1 MSNIKH
7 FADLM
12 KVCSILPALLVMP
25 AMAATHSEDI
35 TIDEGSKK
43 TVSTGA
49 EELYTGM
56 LSGAGSLY
64 VTAKKI
70 DGVYKDTTVI
80 IEGDI
85 SDFTGN
91 FSGKQISNS
100 SKGLPNGVPLF
111 VFKNWDSDYGFN
123 LDGNAYFYFD
133 GNETVKIASAKPG
146 NSAGTVLLKGNALST
161 ESVVDKKL
169 NVHMSDADND
179 IELKGYKSLSKA
191 EIFVIDGGQT
201 INGNL
206 EVDIEDSN
214 IGSVYAMPNN
224 TTMVGDIDI
233 EIDNTTLGKVVA
245 QVGGSKD
252 TNSVL
257 TGNINID
264 VENSEIGEILGQH
277 FVATGT
283 TKSGINGDINIDVEN
298 SVVGLISGVSFN
310 GGADQ
315 TNWNTTMYNSAENT
329 NIRVKDSVI
338 KEELLATGS
347 YPSAGN
353 VRIDVLGNT
362 VIGYTDATAEERTLD
377 DKGNP
382 KDGWII
388 AGAQRPGARVESAL
402 VNLNTIDENGTIKI
416 AGAINAG
423 GRERPEDHNK
433 DADIDSTGRTTLNMF
448 GGGNIIVG
456 GDVRA
461 FRVKGDAIFNANDV
475 TVDIAGTLKEFKEIN
490 IGAGTILKVNN
501 LELAEN
507 SVMNITLTDS
517 SNYGQLAVNG
527 TVTGAD
533 NSTLNILVS
542 TIGEY
547 KDVLS
552 GIKFTDFENVSAGT
566 VFDVDLNGADV
577 VVNAKST
584 EKLVAET
591 GMSTGA
597 ASAVSSLVA
606 SNDAKLQQISLIAQD
621 VLGSGDIAVVEKEL
635 AKVGPE
641 EKPVSHSVASS
652 VQGQVLTVA
661 SGRMASVGGASAGR
675 AGGEVTGAGV
685 WAQGLFNKSKL
696 NGQFHG
702 YTRGLALGADTI
714 IDDVYT
720 IGAGYAYNNT
730 DIHAAGRDTGVESNS
745 VFVYGQYKPAEWF
758 VNATLNYTTS
768 EYADAANVFGIAL
781 DNEYDADA
789 FGMQTMFGYDFENGV
804 TPMAGMRYL
813 HVSQDAHRD
822 ALGRTIKEMDTN
834 FLSVVTGV
842 NYAFEI
848 ENDWAV
854 ALRPELHA
862 AMTYDVVSEGS
873 TATIVVPGS
882 AAYYVDIE
890 NLSRLGG
897 EFGIGLTAEYRGLEV
912 SLNYELDLH
921 EDYTSQTGLLKF
933 RYDF

>member
-1 MSNIKH
+1 MSNTKH

-25 AMAATHSEDI
+25 AMGATYSAPVEI
-35 TIDEGSKK
+35 ESGK
-43 TVSTGA
+43 TFKVATGA
-49 EELYTGM
+49 EETYTG
-56 LSGAGSLY
+56 A
-64 VTAKKI
+64 VTGEGKFQVLPGKV
-70 DGVYKDTTVI
+70 DGVYNDTTVVLN
-80 IEGDI
+80 GDVTG
-85 SDFTGN
+85 FTGI
-91 FSGKQISNS
+91 FTGTQY
-100 SKGLPNGVPLF
+100 GVTGRPNAVPKF
-111 VFKNWDSDYGFN
+111 VFKNYDSDYGFN

-133 GNETVKIASAKPG
+133 GNETVKIASTTGA
-146 NSAGTVLLKGNALST
+146 NQASVFLNGNALSQD
-161 ESVVDKKL
+161 SVVNKVTNIYL
-169 NVHMSDADND
+169 ADADND

-191 EIFVIDGGQT
+191 EIFVIDGGQE

-206 EVDIEDSN
+206 DVDIEDST
-214 IGSVYAMPNN
+214 IGTVYAMSNN
-224 TTMVGDIDI
+224 TTMVGDVDI
-233 EIDNTTLGKVVA
+233 EIDNATLGKVVG
-245 QVGGSKD
+245 QVGGSNG

-264 VENSEIGEILGQH
+264 VEDSEIGEILGQQ

-298 SVVGLISGVSFN
+298 STVNLISGVSFN
-310 GGADQ
+310 AGDYQ
-315 TNWNTTMYNSAENT
+315 NWNANMYDVAENI
-329 NIRVKDSVI
+329 NIRVKDSVV

-353 VRIDVLGNT
+353 VKIDVLGDT
-362 VIGYTDATAEERTLD
+362 VIGYTDATAQEVSA
-377 DKGNP
+377 G

-388 AGAQRPGARVESAL
+388 AGAQRPGAHIDSAEI
-402 VNLNTIDENGTIKI
+402 NLNTAGTIKI

-423 GRERPEDHNK
+423 GREREPEK
-433 DADIDSTGRTTLNMF
+433 TSDIDSTGRTTLNMF
-448 GGGNIIVG
+448 GGGDIFVG

-461 FRVKGDAIFNANDV
+461 YHVAGDATFNMDDV
-475 TVDIAGTLKEFKEIN
+475 SVDIAGTLKEFKEIN

-591 GMSTGA
+591 GMSTGV

-606 SNDAKLQQISLIAQD
+606 SKDAKLQQISLIAQD
-621 VLGSGDIAVVEKEL
+621 ALSSGDIAVIEKEL

-720 IGAGYAYNNT
+720 IGVGYAYNNT
-730 DIHAAGRDTGVESNS
+730 DMHAAGRDTGVESNS

-768 EYADAANVFGIAL
+768 EYADSANVFGIAL

-890 NLSRLGG
+890 NLSRFGG